1 METCDYAIE
10 SGLIALM
17 PEGSLT
23 THIYPDLESI
33 VMNNIVCG
41 VTTVVM
47 NMDRIDFMDMSG
59 AVFLLRLARLVE
71 MKGCRFELFNA
82 SDNVI
87 RVFETMRHQ
96 KKCFHEQEQS
106 SRFVRIRS
114 IGVPGNKI
122 SVLLD

>member
-10 SGLIALM
+10 SGIIALM

-23 THIYPDLESI
+23 THSYPDLENI
-33 VMNNIVCG
+33 VMNNIVYG

-47 NMDRIDFMDMSG
+47 NMDRVDFIDMSG
-59 AVFLLRLARLVE
+59 AVFLLRLASLVE
-71 MKGCRFELFNA
+71 IKGCRFELFNP

-87 RVFETMRHQ
+87 RLLESIQ
-96 KKCFHEQEQS
+96 QQEKCLRDKERS

-114 IGVPGNKI
+114 INNTASKV
-122 SVLLD
+122 SVLMD